1 MARVVVHLYG
11 RAKDESARRL
21 IEDYQARIGNRGI
34 SVKVHSEKSL
44 STEDYERLLLDLG
57 GELILLDESGNS
69 HSSVEFAKKV
79 ASFGLGSNTVNLAVG
94 PTDGFSEGIKSTGQE
109 LLSLSNM
116 TFPHELTAV
125 ILLEQLYRAM
135 EINRGSPYHRG

>member
-1 MARVVVHLYG
+1 M
-11 RAKDESARRL
+11 
-21 IEDYQARIGNRGI
+21 
-34 SVKVHSEKSL
+34 
-44 STEDYERLLLDLG
+44 
-57 GELILLDESGNS
+57 
-69 HSSVEFAKKV
+69 EFAKKV

-94 PTDGFSEGIKSTGQE
+94 PTDGFGEGIKSTAQE

-116 TFPHELTAV
+116 TLPHELTAV